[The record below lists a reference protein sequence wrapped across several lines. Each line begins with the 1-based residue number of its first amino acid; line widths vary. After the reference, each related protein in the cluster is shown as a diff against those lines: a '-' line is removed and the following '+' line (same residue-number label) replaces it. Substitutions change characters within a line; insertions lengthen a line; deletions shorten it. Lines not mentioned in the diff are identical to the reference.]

1 MVTTPST
8 LIVPRLSIVYIFYW
22 IAIEPGSKEK
32 SEAVEALAKLYKL
45 RMEEAKNE
53 LEFEDIEA
61 NADGYYALTDII
73 NRIQDALDLYDEYAE
88 DEALAPAA

>member
-1 MVTTPST
+1 MYQTTEQ
-8 LIVPRLSIVYIFYW
+8 IRNMEQLSL
-22 IAIEPGSKEK
+22 ENPP
-32 SEAVEALAKLYKL
+32 AKY
-45 RMEEAKNE
+45 E
-53 LEFEDIEA
+53 LEFEGIEA